1 MHQSYFTQVQN
12 IFEPSDTFSI
22 PNYLTTD
29 YADARLWVLPDIFCA
44 ISALCDE
51 HNVVH
56 EDLKGCEENTG
67 KMAMMD
73 ATNRIQELLK
83 KFGVSGS
90 TL

>member
-1 MHQSYFTQVQN
+1 
-12 IFEPSDTFSI
+12 
-22 PNYLTTD
+22 
-29 YADARLWVLPDIFCA
+29 
-44 ISALCDE
+44 
-51 HNVVH
+51 VVY

>member
-1 MHQSYFTQVQN
+1 MHQSQFTQVQN
-12 IFEPSDTFSI
+12 IFLPSDTFSI

-67 KMAMMD
+67 KMAMR
-73 ATNRIQELLK
+73 ANKT
-83 KFGVSGS
+83 
-90 TL
+90 